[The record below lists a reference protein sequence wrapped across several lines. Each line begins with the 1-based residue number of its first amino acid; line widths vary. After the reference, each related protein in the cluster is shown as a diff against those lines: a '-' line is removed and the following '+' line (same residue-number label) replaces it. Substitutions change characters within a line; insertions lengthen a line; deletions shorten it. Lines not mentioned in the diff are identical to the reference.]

1 MEKLRSKKW
10 SRILIISVLML
21 AILATSVGVLAYN
34 TAKSAT
40 DDFNH
45 HFQKLKTA
53 KTIYEVSGYLTGDE
67 KWMISSLQGVLA
79 QKESQIAIDLPSDF
93 KKDIIEDYDRKV
105 VPIDAWELVKKFK
118 DEISGYVTYDYA
130 PDGME
135 SLYEHMATSTNKA
148 RTICGAEQCIMV
160 RAGEEEAKL
169 QKLGIK
175 KKYDAVNDFD
185 SELDVFEEFKDKLNK
200 DYITI
205 QSSSNSASTDI
216 GIALRSPFQYV
227 RTNNGKL
234 DESDLQAQDTILQ
247 WMNAGGSALGWHADE
262 VGGVAR
268 CSRYGIMTLPTDHAG
283 NLTVYAG
290 LESLPIEQKP
300 YIVNEKYDTNKHY
313 VTIQLTDGDNLQMHV
328 NSYRQGK
335 YAEKYRGDFPFGWS
349 TAPSLFT
356 LAPCIQRWYYKNN
369 TFKDDFMAAVS
380 GVGYVNPYELP
391 KTQLKEYAKL
401 TGRYMAANDIK
412 TTALLMDSNENNL
425 LNPNFNNN
433 NEKGG
438 NNLWT
443 ITEAFTAQPGIAGG
457 FLYYGDKYRS
467 TKAPGSVFWSNGK
480 PFVTLRETMWG
491 KTKIDV
497 AKDSSGNEIAS
508 RDVTFEAIAHRI
520 NNYTK
525 DATKVEGYT
534 AICLAYWDY
543 NLKDVDTLISM
554 LDDDVVVVGPT
565 EFIDIMTRNVKDKTT
580 KLQLDDNISYNW
592 QSVFGSTYQENNWMD
607 KEEMLSQVP
616 ADKLSYDFNDGL
628 QGWQPRVTD
637 FGKKGEASLRVDGN
651 KRVYYYNGLVANDAA
666 ADAKRSVPN
675 TYLYNKVKLPDKAD
689 LKMEITGKWNDSAY
703 RVEVMDETDKIESVK
718 GFVVMNNPNEYQTVS
733 VDMSKYKGKTVTVI
747 LEGRD
752 NYGFKYENGE
762 ASTSRGTLKTGK
774 ISKIEF
780 K

>member
-10 SRILIISVLML
+10 SLRLIAAVITMAVLV
-21 AILATSVGVLAYN
+21 ASIGVFAYTSVSE
-34 TAKSAT
+34 KFT
-40 DDFNH
+40 DTFSH
-45 HFQKLKTA
+45 HFKKLKTA
-53 KTIYEVSGYLTGDE
+53 KTIYEVSGYMTDNE
-67 KWMISSLQGVLA
+67 RWMIYSLQGILA
-79 QKESQIAIDLPSDF
+79 QEESQIAISLPSDF

-105 VPIDAWELVKKFK
+105 VPAGVWELVDKFK
-118 DEISGYVTYDYA
+118 NKINGYVTYDIA
-130 PDGME
+130 PEGLE
-135 SLYEHMATSTNKA
+135 NLYENVATSRNKA
-148 RTICGAEQCIMV
+148 RTIAGAEKCILV
-160 RAGEEEAKL
+160 REGEFETIAKKHGL
-169 QKLGIK
+169 V
-175 KKYDAVNDFD
+175 KKYDAVDDFY
-185 SELDVFEEFKDKLNK
+185 SEYDAFEAFKDKLNK

-205 QSSSNSASTDI
+205 QSPSNAASTDI
-216 GIALRSPFQYV
+216 GIAFRSPFHYV
-227 RTNNGKL
+227 RSNNGKL
-234 DESDLQAQDTILQ
+234 DEADLADQDKILK
-247 WMNAGGSALGWHADE
+247 WMNTGGSALGWHSDE

-268 CSRYGIMTLPTDHAG
+268 CSRYGIMTLPTDHAS
-283 NLTVYAG
+283 NLTVYGG
-290 LESLPIEQKP
+290 LESYPIEQKP
-300 YIVNEKYDTNKHY
+300 YIVNETYDTNKHY

-369 TFKDDFMAAVS
+369 TYKDDFMAAVS
-380 GVGYVNPYELP
+380 GVGYVNPYEMP
-391 KTQLKEYAKL
+391 KTALKEYAKL

-425 LNPNFNNN
+425 LNPNFNNDK
-433 NEKGG
+433 ETGG

-443 ITEAFTAQPGIAGG
+443 ITEAFTSQSAIKGG

-491 KTKIDV
+491 KTKVDI
-497 AKDSSGNEIAS
+497 AKDANGSEAS
-508 RDVTFEAIAHRI
+508 YRDVTFKAIAHRI

-525 DATKVEGYT
+525 DATKVEGYS

-554 LDDDVVVVGPT
+554 FDDDVVVVGPT

-580 KLQLDDNISYNW
+580 KLKLDDKIDYNW

-607 KEEMLSQVP
+607 KEEMLSQV
-616 ADKLSYDFNDGL
+616 ATDRLAYDFNSGL
-628 QGWQPRVTD
+628 QGWKPVVTD
-637 FGKKGEASLRVDGN
+637 FGKKGEASLRVDGS
-651 KRVYYYNGLVANDAA
+651 KRVYYYNGLVTEVNA
-666 ADAKRSVPN
+666 ADAKRAVPN
-675 TYLYNKVKLPDKAD
+675 TYLYNKIKLPGSVSI
-689 LKMEITGKWNDSAY
+689 MEITGKWNDSAY
-703 RVEVMDETDKIESVK
+703 RVEVMDENGKLETLK
-718 GFVVMNNPNEYQTVS
+718 GFTVMNNPNSYETVS
-733 VDMSKYKGKTVTVI
+733 VDISKYKGKTVTVI

-762 ASTSRGTLKTGK
+762 ASNSRGTLKTGK
-774 ISKIEF
+774 ISNIEF